1 MNSNYLTCSNCSSS
15 GKVLSLVLTALSLT
29 GSAILGSLASTMAVV
44 LLVAGSLNSNPANA
58 QTTPAAPNSDINP
71 PVIELE
77 TIDSGV
83 AGQDQVFTALVAAD
97 NSNLL
102 DVKLYYRYMGQQAYQ
117 NVLMEP
123 LAADTDFYL
132 ATLTTDPEDT
142 RTIEYYVQARD
153 TAGNRVVE
161 GFAFEPLLRTLTAAQ
176 TGTES
181 FGEETV
187 VTADPGPQFE
197 TEAPSSGGIKL
208 WHIVV
213 GVLAVGAI
221 AAVAASGGGGDGG
234 GGNPDNPSPQTVPL
248 TITIGT
254 P

>member
-1 MNSNYLTCSNCSSS
+1 MNSNNLTCGNFSSS
-15 GKVLSLVLTALSLT
+15 GKVLSLVLTALSLA
-29 GSAILGSLASTMAVV
+29 GSAILGSFASTMAVV
-44 LLVAGSLNSNPANA
+44 LLAAASLSSNPAEA
-58 QTTPAAPNSDINP
+58 QSTATAPTGDIAP

-83 AGQDQVFTALVAAD
+83 AGQDQVFTALVAD
-97 NSNLL
+97 NGNLL

-117 NVLMEP
+117 NVLMQP

-132 ATLTTDPEDT
+132 ATLSTDPADT

-153 TAGNRVVE
+153 IAGNRVVE

-176 TGTES
+176 TGTDTNGGES
-181 FGEETV
+181 V
-187 VTADPGPQFE
+187 VTAEPSPQFE

-208 WHIVV
+208 WHIVL
-213 GVLAVGAI
+213 GVLAIGAI
-221 AAVAASGGGGDGG
+221 AGAAASGGGG
-234 GGNPDNPSPQTVPL
+234 GGNPDNPPTQTVPL

>member
-1 MNSNYLTCSNCSSS
+1 MC
-15 GKVLSLVLTALSLT
+15 
-29 GSAILGSLASTMAVV
+29 IR
-44 LLVAGSLNSNPANA
+44 
-58 QTTPAAPNSDINP
+58 
-71 PVIELE
+71 
-77 TIDSGV
+77 DS
-83 AGQDQVFTALVAAD
+83 
-97 NSNLL
+97 
-102 DVKLYYRYMGQQAYQ
+102 
-117 NVLMEP
+117 
-123 LAADTDFYL
+123 
-132 ATLTTDPEDT
+132 
-142 RTIEYYVQARD
+142 
-153 TAGNRVVE
+153 RVVE

-181 FGEETV
+181 IGGETV